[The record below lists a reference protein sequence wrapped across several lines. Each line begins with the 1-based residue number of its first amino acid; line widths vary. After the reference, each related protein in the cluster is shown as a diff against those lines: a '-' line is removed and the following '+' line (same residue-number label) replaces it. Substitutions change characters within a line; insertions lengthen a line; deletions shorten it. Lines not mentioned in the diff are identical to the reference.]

1 MAGPAVCGVRSNASR
16 RLDAPAHLDERKLEY
31 TKVHF
36 KRIALQMTM
45 EFTYIGVKR
54 TTSEINF
61 ERPDLKCP
69 APGANQAPCVSS
81 GQQV

>member
-1 MAGPAVCGVRSNASR
+1 MYRTANRMWSAR
-16 RLDAPAHLDERKLEY
+16 RVATRHPAHLDEHKLEY

-45 EFTYIGVKR
+45 ELKYIGVKR
-54 TTSEINF
+54 TTSQINF
-61 ERPDLKCP
+61 ERPRLKCP